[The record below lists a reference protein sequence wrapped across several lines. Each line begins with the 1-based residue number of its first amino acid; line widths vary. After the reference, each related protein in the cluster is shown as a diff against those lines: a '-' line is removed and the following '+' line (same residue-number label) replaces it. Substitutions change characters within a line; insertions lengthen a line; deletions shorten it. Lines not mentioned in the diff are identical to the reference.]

1 MNLINDNCLK
11 AMTTIADNSIDT
23 VVTDPP
29 YGLNFMGKE
38 WDRLGDKSANYTNLD
53 KPHSSQSNF
62 PMKKSRGRPIRETD
76 GKKQQEWHLLW
87 AKEALR
93 VAKPGAFLLCF
104 GGTRTYHRIACAIED
119 AGWEIRDCIMWVY
132 GSGFPKSLNIQKQL
146 MKTAK
151 FKTGIDFI
159 GYGTALKPAY
169 EPIIVAMKSADGS
182 FANNALKHG
191 VAGLNID
198 DCRIPINQQ
207 VDDKRLGGNGEGKTD
222 KTAKNVYEG
231 GYAGDNIKSSESG
244 RFPANLIHD
253 GSQEVMDLFPN
264 TKTGKVTSHSNKGI
278 WGSEKDTS
286 YNHLEVSGSAGR
298 FFYCAKA
305 SRSERDKGLEN
316 CEEKAKC
323 DIDKMGG
330 AKCTMKTG
338 SGNDR
343 NVKYKNHHPTVKPLK
358 LMEYLCKLTRTPSG
372 GVVLDPFMGS
382 GTTGIACINT
392 GRDFIG
398 IEKES
403 EYFEI
408 AQRRIND
415 LQNNRSK

>member
-1 MNLINDNCLK
+1 MNLINDDCLK
-11 AMTTIADNSIDT
+11 AMKTIAENSVDT
-23 VVTDPP
+23 VITDPP
-29 YGLNFMGKE
+29 YNLIKSNSGFERGKNSPFTRVAKGGFMGKE
-38 WDRLGDKSANYTNLD
+38 WDGTGIALSID
-53 KPHSSQSNF
+53 
-62 PMKKSRGRPIRETD
+62 
-76 GKKQQEWHLLW
+76 LW
-87 AKEALR
+87 KDVLR
-93 VAKPGAFLLCF
+93 IAKPGAFLLCF

-169 EPIIVAMKSADGS
+169 EPIIVAMKPVDGG
-182 FANNALKHG
+182 FANNALKYG
-191 VAGLNID
+191 VSGLNID
-198 DCRIPINQQ
+198 DCRIPVNADI
-207 VDDKRLGGNGEGKTD
+207 DDKRLGGKGEWKTD

-231 GYAGDNIKSSESG
+231 GYAGNNIKSSESG
-244 RFPANLIHD
+244 RFPANFIHD
-253 GSQEVMDLFPN
+253 GSDEVVDLFPN
-264 TKTGKVTSHSNKGI
+264 SNGCQPHKINSKNDKYEG
-278 WGSEKDTS
+278 WGSITNKNGEMVG
-286 YNHLEVSGSAGR
+286 YNGKGSAAR

-338 SGNDR
+338 SGNER
-343 NVKYKNHHPTVKPLK
+343 NVKYKNHHPTVKPIK
-358 LMEYLCKLTRTPSG
+358 LMEYLCKLTKTPSG

-382 GTTGIACINT
+382 GTTGIACVNT

-398 IEKES
+398 VEKET

-408 AQRRIND
+408 ARRRINE
-415 LQNNRSK
+415 SIK